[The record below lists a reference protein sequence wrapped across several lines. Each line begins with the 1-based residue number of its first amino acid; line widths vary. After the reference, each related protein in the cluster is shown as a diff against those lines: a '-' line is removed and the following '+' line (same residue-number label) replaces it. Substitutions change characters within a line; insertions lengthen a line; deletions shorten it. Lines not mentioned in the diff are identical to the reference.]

1 MSFSVRKLAPTLCL
15 AVLLLPIAAGGQ
27 NAPAPTAPP
36 PTTPPADP
44 DFERALGA
52 VQRGEILPLSQI
64 LSRIEEQ
71 FGGRA
76 IETEIET
83 DDGRWVYEIEILTAD
98 GRLFEVDVDAV
109 TGEIVDVE
117 EEVD

>member
-1 MSFSVRKLAPTLCL
+1 MRSRVRLLAPLC
-15 AVLLLPIAAGGQ
+15 AAALLVPLSAGGQ
-27 NAPAPTAPP
+27 GASPP
-36 PTTPPADP
+36 VVDTPQLDP

-52 VQRGEILPLSQI
+52 VQRGEIKRLSDILPG
-64 LSRIEEQ
+64 IEAE

-109 TGEIVDVE
+109 TGEVIDVE